1 MNRQPGI
8 LIALAL
14 AASSSAT
21 VVQPN
26 GDLYARVQMLM
37 YSGRA
42 DPVWILTP
50 EQSKLFVAKLKAL
63 PRSAKAQKLPE
74 NLGYRGFSVHIGTRQ
89 DVRVFRNTVL
99 LYNDKVMTAHAD
111 PTQSLEKWL
120 MQTRPKDLPV
130 GIPNSIRGKK
140 T

>member
-1 MNRQPGI
+1 MIIG
-8 LIALAL
+8 LAL
-14 AASSSAT
+14 AASASATPAT

-26 GDLYARVQMLM
+26 GDLYARVQMLV

-63 PRSAKAQKLPE
+63 PRSAQAHKLPE
-74 NLGYRGFSVHIGTRQ
+74 NLGYRGFSIHIGTRQ
-89 DVRVFRNTVL
+89 DVRVFRNIVM
-99 LYNDKVMTAHAD
+99 LYDNTVMTPHTD

-120 MQTRPKDLPV
+120 MQTRPKDLPA
-130 GIPNSIRGKK
+130 GIPNGIRGNK